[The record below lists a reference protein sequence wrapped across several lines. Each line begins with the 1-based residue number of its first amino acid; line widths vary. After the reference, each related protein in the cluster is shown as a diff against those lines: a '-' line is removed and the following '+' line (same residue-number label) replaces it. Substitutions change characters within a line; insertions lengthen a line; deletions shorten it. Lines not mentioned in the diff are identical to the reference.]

1 MGDRVHPRCDTPPH
15 PGAVIPAAHSK
26 AQPLPEPAPSSYVIK
41 VPKEQILRVPT
52 PETERKFKE
61 YTRRSRRRGRSCCR
75 RCLCWFTG
83 VVLLLSLALAATAGI
98 LYLVYRPKLPKYSVE
113 GLSIKGFTLK
123 PEENASPEFV
133 VTVRAENPNKK
144 ISIDYRGGSSVEV
157 SYSGAGLAAGSW
169 PTFFQG
175 PRRVDVFQSALK
187 GSDVRLSSPIYSE
200 LEAQQR
206 GRQVPLLI
214 RTKVPVRIKFGVFT
228 TWTITA
234 KVRCTVVVDGLTE
247 NSKIVSSSCRGRVK
261 IW

>member
-1 MGDRVHPRCDTPPH
+1 MRHAAA
-15 PGAVIPAAHSK
+15 PGGGN
-26 AQPLPEPAPSSYVIK
+26 SSCALEGTASAGARSEFVRDQGS
-41 VPKEQILRVPT
+41 KEQILRVPT

-75 RCLCWFTG
+75 RCLCWSPASSSSC
-83 VVLLLSLALAATAGI
+83 LS
-98 LYLVYRPKLPKYSVE
+98 PSPQPPLPKYSVE

-187 GSDVRLSSPIYSE
+187 GSDV
-200 LEAQQR
+200 
-206 GRQVPLLI
+206 PLLI